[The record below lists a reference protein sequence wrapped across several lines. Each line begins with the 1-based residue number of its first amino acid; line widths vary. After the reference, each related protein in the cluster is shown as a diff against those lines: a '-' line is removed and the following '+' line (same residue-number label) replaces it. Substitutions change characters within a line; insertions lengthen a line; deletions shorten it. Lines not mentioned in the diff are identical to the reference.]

1 MLPNTNTAS
10 QTVDKRPDMIRSL
23 LVAGAIIAVFLGS
36 HVIRNQMRQGSEANN
51 LAKQPPSYQR
61 VIALSPSIVEII
73 YQLDLEKQLVGVPR
87 YANFPP
93 EAKNKPCVGGYIDLQ
108 YEKVLELGPDCVI
121 LLKEQATLAEKL
133 QHLGIHSITVD
144 HNHTRGIIQS
154 INTIGNELGHQLQ
167 AAQIVRE
174 IKTAINQL
182 MSPYR
187 NTPYRNTPYRNIPS
201 KPRVL
206 ICISRDTTA
215 SHPEQV
221 IIAGSA
227 GFHRELVQMVGG
239 SNAYQGSVSFP
250 TMSREKLIELNPDVI
265 IDLVNSDTWHN
276 VGERRLLSQWQA
288 YSELKAV
295 SNQRVVIIHGDQH
308 LIPGPRFPQ
317 TLEKF
322 ARAIHP

>member
-1 MLPNTNTAS
+1 MLPNTDTAS
-10 QTVDKRPDMIRSL
+10 QPADKRPDMVRSL
-23 LVAGAIIAVFLGS
+23 LVVSVIIGVFLGS
-36 HVIRNQMRQGSEANN
+36 HVIRNQMRQGSETDS
-51 LAKQPPSYQR
+51 LGKQGPNYQR

-73 YQLDLEKQLVGVPR
+73 YQLGLEAQLVGVPR

-93 EAKNKPCVGGYIDLQ
+93 EAKNKPCVGGYIDLH
-108 YEKVLELGPDCVI
+108 YEKVLELAPGCVI
-121 LLKEQATLAEKL
+121 LLKEQAALAEKL
-133 QHLGIHSITVD
+133 EGLGIHTITVD

-154 INTIGNELGHQLQ
+154 ISIIGNELGHQHK
-167 AAQIVRE
+167 AAQIVRN
-174 IKTAINQL
+174 IKTAIKKQT
-182 MSPYR
+182 SPYR
-187 NTPYRNTPYRNIPS
+187 NISP

-206 ICISRDTTA
+206 ICINRDTTA
-215 SHPEQV
+215 KHPEQV

-239 SNAYQGSVSFP
+239 SNAYQGQVSFP

-265 IDLVNSDTWHN
+265 IDLVNSDTWN
-276 VGERRLLSQWQA
+276 KVGKKRLLSQWHT

-295 SNQRVVIIHGDQH
+295 RNQRVVIIHGDQH

-317 TLEKF
+317 TLEQF